1 METKICKKCKIEK
14 LHNEFNKDKYSKDGL
29 IYRCRECT
37 SEEYRTYYYNN
48 VENEIIRQVN
58 YQKNNS
64 DQVKEKRNTRH
75 NKKYNNDPL
84 YKMKT
89 LIRNR
94 LKIFLKSKKMNVN
107 KKIFEIIG
115 CSPDEL
121 KKHIESQFKE
131 GMCWENHSLN
141 G

>member
-29 IYRCRECT
+29 RYRCRECT

-94 LKIFLKSKKMNVN
+94 LKIFLKSKK
-107 KKIFEIIG
+107 IFEIIG
-115 CSPDEL
+115 YHGLVFSML
-121 KKHIESQFKE
+121 RSRSR
-131 GMCWENHSLN
+131 NASS
-141 G
+141 